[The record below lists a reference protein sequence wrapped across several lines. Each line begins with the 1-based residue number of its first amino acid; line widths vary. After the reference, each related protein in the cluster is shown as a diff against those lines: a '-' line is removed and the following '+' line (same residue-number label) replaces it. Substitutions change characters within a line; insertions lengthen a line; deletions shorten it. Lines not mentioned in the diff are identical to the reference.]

1 MTPMTVT
8 NHNFNTEVAECS
20 QLVLVDF
27 WASWCG
33 PCKMIAPIVDELCQ
47 TRSDIKVCKINVDEQ
62 FELAVRYQVSSIPTL
77 MLFREG
83 KVIRRVV
90 GLRSKAEIEQIIEEC
105 QNEHPAE

>member
-8 NHNFNTEVAECS
+8 NHNFNAEVSECS

-33 PCKMIAPIVDELCQ
+33 PCTMLAPIVDELCQ
-47 TRSDIKVCKINVDEQ
+47 TRPDIKVCKINVDEQ

-77 MLFREG
+77 MLFMGG
-83 KVIRRVV
+83 KVVRRVV

-105 QNEHPAE
+105 RNEHPAE

>member
-8 NHNFNTEVAECS
+8 NHNFNAEVAECS

-62 FELAVRYQVSSIPTL
+62 FELAVR
-77 MLFREG
+77 
-83 KVIRRVV
+83 
-90 GLRSKAEIEQIIEEC
+90 
-105 QNEHPAE
+105 